1 LLETV
6 LATALAT
13 SIASVGAVALVR
25 MVTSVRLAG
34 AARTAAAT
42 LRFARAV
49 AIARG
54 ASIEARF
61 DPAARTLELRDRT
74 DLLLRRD
81 PLPPGI
87 EFAALPARRRIL
99 FGGLG
104 TADNGT
110 IALAAGTRVRSVVV
124 NQRGRVRVQ

>member
-1 LLETV
+1 
-6 LATALAT
+6 
-13 SIASVGAVALVR
+13 LVS
-25 MVTSVRLAG
+25 SVRLAG
-34 AARTAAAT
+34 AARTTAAT
-42 LRFARAV
+42 LRFARAA

-61 DPAARTLELRDRT
+61 DPDARTLELRDRT
-74 DLLLRRD
+74 NALVRRD

-87 EFAALPARRRIL
+87 GFAALPARRRIF

-110 IALAAGTRVRSVVV
+110 ITLAAGARVRSVIV